1 MAILEKGSS
10 KGREIQNR
18 NLLWNLGVLGANYG
32 GSLMKGVGID
42 LEMPEQELT
51 QNWAKALNPLVTEF
65 GEFSGGLGMSALSM
79 GMGGGNS
86 VTDQPAQKLKCGGK
100 MKYPDGGIVNPT
112 PNKFVII
119 PRRTNKT
126 LNGEKLS
133 TMTTVYDT
141 LVGQDY
147 GYWGENLKGV
157 DVPPP
162 LMTDANGKIVYGN
175 PAPSNVMAT
184 KKFGGMLT
192 KYNGNTHEMGGIPID
207 QTNEVENNE
216 TSFNMKDGNRYIFSH
231 SIPFMDKK
239 YSFADKSKKIESKY
253 SKRLKID
260 DKLAKESFTRELQGL
275 AELQEGIKG
284 ATANTN
290 KKAFGGLLT
299 DEPYVDDIP
308 FDTNA
313 VMVNLAKK
321 QMELNKKLLPEA
333 YKYEN
338 QNGVPFEGSNDLT
351 SLYSRIANPN
361 TLLHPQTVNPMT
373 PKGITIAPTNPKSFL
388 QKAST
393 HDNIY
398 KQPSNNGYQPGY
410 GVPAVGYGLQ
420 ALANLPMLLAKP
432 DLVNY
437 DRITPEKI
445 DLSSQRS
452 EAKRNRNLAY
462 ATSQRNASMLG
473 NRGSA
478 YSNAAVSNIFG
489 DYGDVFNE
497 SILREQLQ
505 NADYRS
511 KAKSA
516 NAEISMR
523 EKEANAMEKD
533 AVRSA
538 KYQALNN
545 IGQTAAMAGNTYQQM
560 SQMEDYLMSVA
571 MANPDYTLDFSGGN
585 FFRRSKPTV
594 RRRRS

>member
-18 NLLWNLGVLGANYG
+18 NFLWNLGVLGANYG
-32 GSLMKGVGID
+32 NSLMKGVGID
-42 LEMPEQELT
+42 LGMPEQELT

-65 GEFSGGLGMSALSM
+65 GEFSSGLGMSALSM
-79 GMGGGNS
+79 GMGGNGMGGGNS
-86 VTDQPAQKLKCGGK
+86 VAAKPKEEFRCGGK
-100 MKYPDGGIVNPT
+100 MKYPDGGMVNPI
-112 PNKFVII
+112 PNKFVVI
-119 PRRTNKT
+119 PRRTNKV
-126 LNGEKLS
+126 LNGEKLP

-147 GYWGENLKGV
+147 GYWSENLKGV

-162 LMTDANGKIVYGN
+162 LMTDANGKIIYGK
-175 PAPSNVMAT
+175 PAPSNVVAT
-184 KKFGGMLT
+184 KKYGGVLT
-192 KYNGNTHEMGGIPID
+192 RYNGNTHEMGGIPID
-207 QTNEVENNE
+207 QTNEVEDNE
-216 TSFNMKDGNRYIFSH
+216 TSFNMKDGNKYIFSH

-239 YSFADKSKKIESKY
+239 YSFADKSKRIESKY
-253 SKRLKID
+253 SKRLKVD

-275 AELQEGIKG
+275 AELQESIKG

-290 KKAFGGLLT
+290 KKAWGGPLNYSLNNYYP

-308 FDTNA
+308 FDTALIASKFNPLQLKRST
-313 VMVNLAKK
+313 NYFKGDNTL
-321 QMELNKKLLPEA
+321 
-333 YKYEN
+333 KYN
-338 QNGVPFEGSNDLT
+338 S
-351 SLYSRIANPN
+351 ANPYGLKQTN
-361 TLLHPQTVNPMT
+361 LQFDPPKQTQEQLL
-373 PKGITIAPTNPKSFL
+373 KGKLDLGIPTTEPNVV
-388 QKAST
+388 
-393 HDNIY
+393 
-398 KQPSNNGYQPGY
+398 SNEGYQPGY
-410 GVPAVGYGLQ
+410 GVPAIGYGLQ
-420 ALANLPMLLAKP
+420 ALTNLLMLLAKP

-452 EAKRNRNLAY
+452 EARRNRNLAY

-571 MANPDYTLDFSGGN
+571 MANPDFDLGFSGGN